1 MAIYHSLVC
10 YSNLVPSGHRPHSPR
25 RLFRKLRSCHA
36 SLRASFSQKRCQC
49 VLVLIYHS
57 HLDGTDKKLCIN
69 EFIASRLEHAKQL
82 YFILRIEV
90 GDSQHR
96 GTTPLE
102 EFDAHQEVSLFFCSF
117 LVFHTWSE
125 TSHRCR
131 HGESL
136 PQCLLKK
143 VYRDGAA
150 QPPKDHRP
158 HRQSSSASTLLD
170 YFRGKFWFCEWQLLI
185 YLLHWNELIDKIF
198 H

>member
-1 MAIYHSLVC
+1 MALQTLLDCNCNGQKIECCFFKRLLVPAQLLVSTPIETVDTHPLLTTMAIYHSLVC

-102 EFDAHQEVSLFFCSF
+102 EFDAHQEVSLFFARF
-117 LVFHTWSE
+117 WSSILDQKHL
-125 TSHRCR
+125 TGADMANRC
-131 HGESL
+131 L
-136 PQCLLKK
+136 
-143 VYRDGAA
+143 
-150 QPPKDHRP
+150 
-158 HRQSSSASTLLD
+158 SA
-170 YFRGKFWFCEWQLLI
+170 F
-185 YLLHWNELIDKIF
+185 
-198 H
+198 